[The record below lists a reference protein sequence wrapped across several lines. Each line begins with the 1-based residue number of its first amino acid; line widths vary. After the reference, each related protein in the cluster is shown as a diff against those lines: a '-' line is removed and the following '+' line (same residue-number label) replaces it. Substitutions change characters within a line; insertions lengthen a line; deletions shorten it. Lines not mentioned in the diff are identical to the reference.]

1 MAAGRLAGSGAATL
15 LAVAL
20 ASCSGGSGDGA
31 PAGRSTSVDA
41 SARVTSA
48 PGSATGDPC
57 ALMSRAEL
65 EAIIG
70 PPIPKAEPVDAI
82 GEPACVWYDGQD
94 GDAFRLIMVTAAH
107 YESGREP
114 RPLTALGEEA
124 YLAGHSSVFVKTAHG
139 HFVAESYRPVADGKI
154 SDEIRRATADEF
166 PDAPPKYEASYRV
179 ARLLVTRLARS

>member
-31 PAGRSTSVDA
+31 PTGRSTSADA
-41 SARVTSA
+41 SSRVTSA
-48 PGSATGDPC
+48 PGSADPC

-70 PPIPKAEPVDAI
+70 PPIAKAEPVDAI

-124 YLAGHSSVFVKTAHG
+124 YLAGHSSVFVKTPHG

-154 SDEIRRATADEF
+154 SAEIRRATADDF